1 MVPCK
6 KKDEPRRKSRPDPF
20 RFPACRQ
27 PAASTESMLRRLR
40 RVGTQILVV
49 TRLVAPVVGR
59 EVGPLLDGLLTVLGL
74 RLVQGLGLREPE
86 LRRIR
91 RVRPQ
96 VLVMPRLIAPV
107 VGREVG
113 SLLDGL
119 LAVLGLRLVLGLGLS
134 EPELRR
140 IRRVRPQVLVMPRLI
155 APVGGREVG
164 SLLDGPLAGSGLRLV
179 LGLGLR
185 EPELRRIRRVRPQV
199 LVMPRLI
206 AAVVGRLVGSLLDG
220 VLPVLGL
227 RPVLGLGLSEPELRG
242 IRRGRPQALVMPRQ
256 AAAGSGRVVATG

>member
-1 MVPCK
+1 
-6 KKDEPRRKSRPDPF
+6 
-20 RFPACRQ
+20 
-27 PAASTESMLRRLR
+27 
-40 RVGTQILVV
+40 LVV

-74 RLVQGLGLREPE
+74 RLVLGLGLREPE

-155 APVGGREVG
+155 A
-164 SLLDGPLAGSGLRLV
+164 
-179 LGLGLR
+179 
-185 EPELRRIRRVRPQV
+185 
-199 LVMPRLI
+199 
-206 AAVVGRLVGSLLDG
+206 AVIGRLVGSGIHRAGRSRLLNARSRP
-220 VLPVLGL
+220 LILGL
-227 RPVLGLGLSEPELRG
+227 HESDGLVGRLVPLILRLDARLERLLLVQRDCLLFRVIEMFG
-242 IRRGRPQALVMPRQ
+242 EYRFVVFLTPPGIIRRADGRCCTGTGRAEQDEKNRPPPL
-256 AAAGSGRVVATG
+256 AGGGRLRSG